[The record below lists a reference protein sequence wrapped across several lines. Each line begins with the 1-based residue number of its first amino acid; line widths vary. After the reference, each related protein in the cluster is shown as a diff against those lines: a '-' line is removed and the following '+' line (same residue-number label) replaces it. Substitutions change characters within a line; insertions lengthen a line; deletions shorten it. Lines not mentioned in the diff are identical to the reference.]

1 MFLPHTSAWCHVVPP
16 TPPVCRSK
24 NWRTNF
30 GFRRSSSS
38 APLMSATADHPP
50 TGHWTWFAAGCFA
63 TSLVAQRV
71 APRRWKWFTAAGA
84 AAVAAHVW
92 HTSGEPGEAT
102 SLVAEVVAAGDM
114 GQTSRESEL
123 LAHAQRV
130 EATVTRSTLRL
141 PNSRLCAAYA
151 AWMSVTAERKRTRTI
166 LSRAAGKRRRRRITR
181 CLNQWMVFTDRFIS
195 AKAMWRR
202 VLLRVCARRV
212 GAALRTWKQV
222 AAVPLVSELTQAQ
235 RVEAEVT
242 RCVRRLINNRRGAA
256 YGAWRVF
263 ATSMKQNR
271 LIIGKAAAKRK
282 RRSVAKCVRQWVDW
296 TGSRIRARGLCRRI
310 LRRLRSWQLAIAWKT
325 WEHAV
330 VIRRTAEWSAG
341 ERATN
346 SRTFARVRSKQS
358 DAMARRSLVKIANR
372 LLVGAFEAWGAATK
386 GCRRNRLI
394 VRRVTVKWQ
403 RRALTMSLDGW
414 LGYVERRVWLRR
426 LCSKTV
432 LHMVYRHVAAGWNAL
447 RINALSPS
455 HGMLQPNSKTL
466 RVAKEMPLANNMHGA
481 HEKKES
487 AESKESNESKE
498 DREEAGAE
506 ETSRQRVR
514 CCRRMLRAAMTRRRH
529 LFEHALSGWK
539 AWTWHVREAD
549 HVRNLNNL
557 WGRLEEEALHT
568 STLNDRWASR
578 LGKVRTTGMLRTI
591 LLSWNSATVRQRHRR
606 AQQECTCTRNH
617 ASTKLGTTGMKTGT
631 VARRDSDAAS
641 PKDSE
646 RLRTVIGQWRE
657 HVSAPPAMAT
667 RTPRRTHQPSS
678 EKAHSRGNNNGGGAA
693 PVSDDGNDDNDDDD
707 DCDSSSSGGGV
718 PAEGDGG
725 GRRRTTNTRAR
736 SAAQRERSTEKKTA
750 RRRRRVGVDSSE
762 SSEDEETQR
771 RRREPR
777 WMRRPVRERDSSDSS
792 TCMSSDEDESK
803 ATENRGGRGRR
814 EDVRSTLNGTPPAS
828 RAGEGDDTP
837 RRRAPP
843 SAEMRRRMMLRGG
856 DVWKWD
862 RVNTLAMQRWRWQQS
877 RADPDV

>member
-1 MFLPHTSAWCHVVPP
+1 
-16 TPPVCRSK
+16 
-24 NWRTNF
+24 
-30 GFRRSSSS
+30 
-38 APLMSATADHPP
+38 MSATADHPP

-102 SLVAEVVAAGDM
+102 SPVAEVVAAGDM

-181 CLNQWMVFTDRFIS
+181 CLNQWMVFTDRCIS

-325 WEHAV
+325 WEHAIL
-330 VIRRTAEWSAG
+330 IRRITEWGAE

-346 SRTFARVRSKQS
+346 SRTFARARSKQS
-358 DAMARRSLVKIANR
+358 EAMARRSVVNIANR
-372 LLVGAFEAWGAATK
+372 LRVGAFKAWGAATT
-386 GCRRNRLI
+386 GRRRTRLI
-394 VRRVTVKWQ
+394 VRRVTAKWQ
-403 RRALTMSLDGW
+403 RRAVATSLNAW
-414 LGYVERRVWLRR
+414 ILWVQMRRRTRGLSRR
-426 LCSKTV
+426 IV
-432 LHMVYRHVAAGWNAL
+432 LSLV
-447 RINALSPS
+447 
-455 HGMLQPNSKTL
+455 
-466 RVAKEMPLANNMHGA
+466 
-481 HEKKES
+481 
-487 AESKESNESKE
+487 
-498 DREEAGAE
+498 
-506 ETSRQRVR
+506 SRQVGMAWSR
-514 CCRRMLRAAMTRRRH
+514 
-529 LFEHALSGWK
+529 
-539 AWTWHVREAD
+539 WTWHVREAE
-549 HVRNLNNL
+549 HVCNLNNL
-557 WGRLEEEALHT
+557 WARFEERALHT

-578 LGKVRTTGMLRTI
+578 LGKARTTGMLRTTFI
-591 LLSWNSATVRQRHRR
+591 SWNSAAVRQKHHR
-606 AQQECTCTRNH
+606 AQQQCTCKRNQSSSRP
-617 ASTKLGTTGMKTGT
+617 STTDTTSTT
-631 VARRDSDAAS
+631 IAHLASDAAS
-641 PKDSE
+641 SFDSPKESE
-646 RLRTVIGQWRE
+646 RLRAVIGQWREE

-667 RTPRRTHQPSS
+667 PRPTHQSSS
-678 EKAHSRGNNNGGGAA
+678 EKAHGSGGAA
-693 PVSDDGNDDNDDDD
+693 PVSGDDNDYD

-718 PAEGDGG
+718 SAEDHGGG
-725 GRRRTTNTRAR
+725 GRRGGRRRAR
-736 SAAQRERSTEKKTA
+736 STRASRSA
-750 RRRRRVGVDSSE
+750 VRRVVVDSSD

-777 WMRRPVRERDSSDSS
+777 WMRRPVRKRDSSDSS

-814 EDVRSTLNGTPPAS
+814 EDVRSTPNGTSPAS

-856 DVWKWD
+856 DAWKWD